1 MKKMTTRRKL
11 AIATWSSPR
20 EGNIYGKLTVDMTE
34 SLRYIEHLR
43 RVSGEKVTVTHLVG
57 RAVAE
62 ALAQAPGLNGRIF
75 LGRYIPHDT
84 VDITYLV
91 ALEEGADLAKAKVHQ
106 ADQKSVVDIAKEL
119 RELAGRLH
127 KGKDENFEKNKGLLR
142 LLPTW
147 LLRPLIWATGYLT
160 GAMGIQLKA
169 MGLERF
175 PFGSCIITSVGMFG
189 LDEGY
194 APPTPF
200 ARVPV
205 YVLLGSVAER
215 PAVVDGQLVVRP
227 QMTITA
233 TIDHRFLDGFQG
245 GVLAKIVRRVLE
257 NPWQL
262 DSAKAPSGE
271 LLGTPPSQAAL
282 EAGATKAA
290 PSHTKAE

>member
-11 AIATWSSPR
+11 AIATWASPR
-20 EGNIYGKLTVDMTE
+20 EGNIYGKLTVEMTE
-34 SLRYIEHLR
+34 ALRYIEHLR
-43 RVSGEKVTVTHLVG
+43 RTSGEKITVTHLVG

-62 ALAQAPGLNGRIF
+62 ALAHAPSLNGRIF
-75 LGRYIPHDT
+75 LGRYIPHKT
-84 VDITYLV
+84 VDVTYLV
-91 ALEEGADLAKAKVHQ
+91 ALEEGADLAKAKVNE
-106 ADQKSVVDIAKEL
+106 ADKKTVVDIAKEL

-142 LLPTW
+142 ILPTFM
-147 LLRPLIWATGYLT
+147 LRPLIWLTGYLT
-160 GAMGIQLKA
+160 GAMGVEMKA
-169 MGLERF
+169 LGLERF

-189 LDEGY
+189 LDEGF

-205 YVLLGSVAER
+205 YVLLGAVNDR
-215 PAVVDGQLVVRP
+215 PVVIDGEVVVRP

-245 GVLAKIVRRVLE
+245 GVLAKIVRSVLE

-262 DSAKAPSGE
+262 DGSKAPPAQLPGSNE
-271 LLGTPPSQAAL
+271 DTTAL
-282 EAGATKAA
+282 EAGAVEA
-290 PSHTKAE
+290 PKDL